1 MTLLA
6 VPLIGFRPDQVERFF
21 ARVRTLGADL
31 VELRLDYFEEL
42 TANDVAGLITE
53 AHRAGLRVLATCRSR
68 REGGRFSGTDAAYL
82 DTLEATSSSGAD
94 YIDIEWESIREDKT
108 PIRTFLE
115 RNREKAVLSCHDF
128 TRCPDDLAAIVD
140 EMKEW
145 RPAVCKIAYMPQKIT
160 DCFGALDLIHHDN
173 VLAMAMGGTGVM
185 TRLLARKL
193 GAFLT
198 FAGLESGAESA
209 PGQIS
214 LADMKNCYRWDGINA
229 QTQVFGVIGS
239 PVGHSLSPG
248 LHNAAFE
255 ETSFDG
261 LYIPLLVDPD
271 YETFAGFLDGLR
283 QRPWLDMRGLSVT
296 IPHKENALRYV
307 RENAGRV
314 DPLAEK
320 IGAVNTILFQENNTL
335 YGTNT
340 DYAGAMGP
348 IRERLN
354 ASGRSLQDIR
364 TAVLGAGGAA
374 RAIVAGLTD
383 AGCAV
388 TIYNRTASK
397 AQRLAETF
405 SCQWADWKK
414 LGTLKADLIVNCT
427 SIGMHPHID
436 ASPLPS
442 ETLRSNM
449 VIFDTVYNPLETLL
463 LRYARQTGAQAI
475 DGVTM
480 FVTQAAAQFHLFTG
494 REAPAQRM
502 RELVQAKFNSPH

>member
-6 VPLIGFRPDQVERFF
+6 VPLIDFRPDPNERFF
-21 ARVRTLGADL
+21 TRVRTLGADL
-31 VELRLDYFEEL
+31 VELRLDYAEDL
-42 TANDVAGLITE
+42 TANTVGALIAN
-53 AHRAGLRVLATCRSR
+53 AHEAGLRILATCRSR
-68 REGGRFSGTDAAYL
+68 HEGGQFSGTDSESL
-82 DTLEATSSSGAD
+82 NILETASNSGAD
-94 YIDIEWESIREDKT
+94 YVDIEWQSLERDEAPFRAFLEHIREKV
-108 PIRTFLE
+108 I
-115 RNREKAVLSCHDF
+115 LSYHDF
-128 TRCPDDLAAIVD
+128 TRCPDDLASKVAA
-140 EMKEW
+140 MKEW

-160 DCFGALDLIHHDN
+160 ECFAALDLIHRDN
-173 VLAMAMGGTGVM
+173 VLAMAMGEAGVL

-209 PGQIS
+209 PGQVS
-214 LADMKNCYRWDGINA
+214 LADMKNCYRWNGVNA

-239 PVGHSLSPG
+239 PVGHSLSPA

-255 ETSFDG
+255 ETGFNG
-261 LYIPLLVDPD
+261 LYLPLRVDPD
-271 YETFAGFLDGLR
+271 YETFAAFLDGLR
-283 QRPWLDMRGLSVT
+283 QRAWLDVRGLSIT

-307 RENAGRV
+307 RENVGQV

-320 IGAVNTILFQENNTL
+320 IGAVNTILFPEKTSL

-340 DYAGAMGP
+340 DYVGAMEP
-348 IRERLN
+348 IRQSLN
-354 ASGRSLQDIR
+354 TSGRSLQGLR

-388 TIYNRTASK
+388 TIYNRTAPK

-405 SCQWADWKK
+405 GCQWALWEK
-414 LGTLKADLIVNCT
+414 LDALKADLVVNCT
-427 SIGMHPHID
+427 SVGMHPHID
-436 ASPLPS
+436 ASPLPP

-449 VIFDTVYNPLETLL
+449 AIFDTVYNPLETLL
-463 LRYARQTGAQAI
+463 LRYARQTGAQTI

-480 FVTQAAAQFHLFTG
+480 FTTQAAAQFHLFTG
-494 REAPAQRM
+494 MEAPADRM
-502 RELVQAKFNSPH
+502 REWVQARFRCTQ